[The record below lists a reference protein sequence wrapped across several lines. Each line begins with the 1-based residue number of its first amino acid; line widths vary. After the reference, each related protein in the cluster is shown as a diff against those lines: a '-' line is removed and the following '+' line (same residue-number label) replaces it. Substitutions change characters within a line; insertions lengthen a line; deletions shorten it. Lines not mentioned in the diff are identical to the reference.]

1 MGSLFQLLLYIGK
14 YWRSVVLSV
23 IMMIVNVLA
32 AFLVIRLTPV
42 LIDDALPNLDTELLY
57 RTGGMMML
65 FAFIGLASGLINTVN
80 SQKVA
85 MYATADLRRDLFIK
99 IESLSFSNIDK
110 FKTSRLVTTSTNDVL
125 RIQQFF
131 QMLLRIIIRAPLM
144 FGIGLYMAIITSSK
158 LSNIFFISL
167 PLLVAT
173 ILVVMIVAFPRYMRV
188 QKTVDGLNKVSLET
202 ANSPRVI
209 KSFVQTKHENKRFD
223 DANQLFKNT
232 NLSAEKVNFAAEPI
246 IMMIFNSTLAGILIL
261 GGYYMSNGELINTTT
276 NLPNVGLLIAFN
288 NYSMF
293 ILMGLLMFAMV
304 MIFISR
310 ALASANRIT
319 EVMDEVVDL
328 QNCEQCV
335 TDFTVRGDIEFKHVD
350 FAYEK
355 DGNNVLTD
363 ISFKV
368 NAGERIGIIGST
380 GSGKSTLIQ
389 LIPRLYDVSG
399 GEVLIDGTNVKKLD
413 INTLRSQ
420 MGFVTQTATIFS
432 GSIGTN
438 LQMGNSNADIKTL
451 VNATKKAQALDF
463 IEEYDDYFNHETQQ
477 KGSNMSG
484 GQKQRISLA
493 RAFVRDPRILILD
506 DSTSAVDAKSE
517 EAILQ
522 ELDRLAVSMTSIVIS
537 QKISTI
543 KDMDKILVLNNKG
556 QVDGYDTHEN
566 LLRTCQV
573 YQEIALSQLGGGVP
587 NGN

>member
-1 MGSLFQLLLYIGK
+1 MGSLFRLFQYIFK
-14 YWRSVVLSV
+14 YWGNVLISVVT
-23 IMMIVNVLA
+23 MIVNVGA
-32 AFLVIRLTPV
+32 GFLVIRLAPT
-42 LIDDALPNLDTELLY
+42 LIDDAIPNMDMDLLLS
-57 RTGGMMML
+57 TGGMML
-65 FAFIGLASGLINTVN
+65 LYSFVGLLSGIINTVT

-99 IESLSFSNIDK
+99 IESLSFANIDK

-144 FGIGLYMAIITSSK
+144 FGIGLYMAIITSAK

-167 PLLVAT
+167 PLLLIT
-173 ILVVMIVAFPRYMRV
+173 IGIVMVIAFPRYMRV
-188 QKTVDGLNKVSLET
+188 QKTIDGLNKVSLET

-209 KSFVQTKHENKRFD
+209 KSFVQTEHENKRFEQ
-223 DANQLFKNT
+223 ANQLFKNT
-232 NLSAEKVNFAAEPI
+232 NLSAEKVNFAAEPV
-246 IMMIFNSTLAGILIL
+246 IMVIFNATIAGILIL
-261 GGYYMSNGELINTTT
+261 GAYYMSQGSLINLET
-276 NLPNVGLLIAFN
+276 NIPNVGLLIAFN
-288 NYSMF
+288 SYSMF
-293 ILMGLLMFAMV
+293 ILMGLLMFTMV

-328 QNCEQCV
+328 QNCEDCIAQFEV
-335 TDFTVRGDIEFKHVD
+335 TGEIEFKDVS

-355 DGNNVLTD
+355 EGNKVLTG
-363 ISFKV
+363 INFKV
-368 NAGERIGIIGST
+368 EAGQRVGIIGST

-389 LIPRLYDVSG
+389 LIPRLYDTTEGS
-399 GEVLIDGTNVKKLD
+399 VLIDGKDVKQLD
-413 INTLRSQ
+413 INCLRSQ
-420 MGFVTQTATIFS
+420 IGFVTQTATIFS

-438 LQMGNSNADIKTL
+438 LKMGNMSASLDDLKDAIER
-451 VNATKKAQALDF
+451 AQAVEF
-463 IEEYDDYFNHETQQ
+463 IDEYEDYFNHETQQ
-477 KGSNMSG
+477 NGANMSG

-493 RAFVRDPRILILD
+493 RAFVRHPRILILD

-522 ELDRLAVSMTSIVIS
+522 EIDRLTSQMTSIVIS

-556 QVDGYDTHEN
+556 QVDGYDSHEN
-566 LLRTCQV
+566 LLKDSKV
-573 YQEIALSQLGGGVP
+573 YQEIALSQIGGGVN